1 MLPAAVRVESSA
13 DPEGRTDIVR
23 ARAWSA
29 IEALAYLALGTFL
42 GILFVKS
49 QVLSWYRIQE
59 MFRFQSF
66 HMYGVIGAAVSVA
79 ALSVWALRRFDV
91 RTMQGHVIRVEPKE
105 WTGIGTRYWLGGF
118 VFGLGW
124 ALLGA
129 CPGPIYTLIG
139 AGYAVLIVPLAA
151 AVAGTISYGYLRDRL
166 PH

>member
-1 MLPAAVRVESSA
+1 MVTAAPGVEASA
-13 DPEGRTDIVR
+13 DPEGRTAAVR
-23 ARAWSA
+23 ADAGSG
-29 IEALAYLALGTFL
+29 IEVFAYLALGTFL
-42 GILFVKS
+42 GIVFVKS

-66 HMYGVIGAAVSVA
+66 HMYGVIGSAVSVA
-79 ALSVWALRRFDV
+79 ALSVGAIRRFDV
-91 RTMQGHVIRVEPKE
+91 RTLQGHGIAIQPKA
-105 WTGIGTRYWLGGF
+105 WSGLGTRYWLGGF

-139 AGYAVLIVPLAA
+139 AGYTVLIVPLAA
-151 AVAGTISYGYLRDRL
+151 AIAGTVTYGHLHDRL